1 MKKLTIGIVGGTTPQ
16 STLEY
21 YDYII
26 KSYIEMYNDHSYP
39 EIIIYSVSFQ
49 NYINWMSRG
58 EWSKIED
65 GIVEIID
72 KLSKAGADFAII
84 ATNTLHKVYPG
95 VQERTALK
103 ILSIIDCVADR
114 IKGSGIEVVGLLG
127 TRYTMEEGFYREG
140 LRKNGIASIVPD
152 EDEMVAMD
160 EIIFNELARGIIK
173 DSSREKFI
181 EIIKKLESKG
191 ANG

>member
-1 MKKLTIGIVGGTTPQ
+1 
-16 STLEY
+16 
-21 YDYII
+21 
-26 KSYIEMYNDHSYP
+26 
-39 EIIIYSVSFQ
+39 
-49 NYINWMSRG
+49 
-58 EWSKIED
+58 
-65 GIVEIID
+65 D

-95 VQERTALK
+95 VQERSALK

-127 TRYTMEEGFYREG
+127 TRYTMEEDFYREG

-191 ANG
+191 ANGIILGCTEIPLLISQKDVEIPVFDTTSIHARAALSLSLNQV